1 MIMVRLPDD
10 NGEVYQ
16 RIMMRSDDN
25 GEVYQMIMVRCTR

>member
-16 RIMMRSDDN
+16 GIMMRSDDN